1 MAKIT
6 PQIICDIIQ
15 NGMKLDKSQ
24 IWIYNQ
30 RREIPEDIRLYVV
43 VGLMGM
49 KAYGN
54 NNTVSSVDGA
64 GMNDNLSQ
72 YMQETITIDLFS
84 YTTEAIQRYAEVL
97 GSLKSTY
104 SQKIQEENALKIA
117 SIPFS
122 MNEVSQVEGATL
134 LNRISISLMVL
145 RKYDMLLSAEY
156 IDDIEPA
163 SIDEIEL

>member
-1 MAKIT
+1 MTKIT
-6 PQIICDIIQ
+6 PQIICDILQ
-15 NGMKLDKSQ
+15 KGMSLDKSQ
-24 IWIYNQ
+24 VWIYNQ
-30 RREIPEDIRLYVV
+30 RREIPEDRRLYVV

-54 NNTVSSVDGA
+54 NNIVTSVEGA
-64 GMNDNLSQ
+64 GLNDNLSQ
-72 YMQETITIDLFS
+72 YVQETITVDLFS
-84 YTTEAIQRYAEVL
+84 YTTEAIQRYTEVL

-145 RKYDMLLSAEY
+145 RKYDMILGAEY
-156 IDDIEPA
+156 IDDIGPV

>member
-1 MAKIT
+1 MTKIT
-6 PQIICDIIQ
+6 PQIICDILQ
-15 NGMKLDKSQ
+15 NGMSLDKSQ

-30 RREIPEDIRLYVV
+30 RREIPEDRRLYVV

-54 NNTVSSVDGA
+54 NNTVSSVEGA
-64 GMNDNLSQ
+64 GLNDNLSQ
-72 YMQETITIDLFS
+72 YMQETITVDLFS
-84 YTTEAIQRYAEVL
+84 YTTEAIQRYTEVL

-122 MNEVSQVEGATL
+122 MNEVSQIEGATL

-145 RKYDMLLSAEY
+145 RKYDMILNAEY
-156 IDDIEPA
+156 IDDIGPV